1 MKRLWHW
8 LRNLF
13 RRKPVYVTRRILDVY
28 SGHEV
33 EVIVDQALIFPGM
46 RISDIVNDMALG
58 VKFNRPRKEILEL
71 IAAQARANNHVD

>member
-1 MKRLWHW
+1 MKRLWGW

-28 SGHEV
+28 SGREV
-33 EVIVDQALIFPGM
+33 DVIVDQALILPGM

-58 VKFNRPRKEILEL
+58 VKFYMPRKEIVEH
-71 IAAQARANNHVD
+71 IIGRDMGRNHVN